1 MIIFSN
7 AHHVQDKSRTVML
20 NILRLLRL
28 IEIELSLPKVQDENR
43 HDTHWYKV
51 EEMPMGK
58 GSSLEH
64 LTILSLQPQATNRF
78 CPRGG
83 ETVPGCFQ
91 VISDT
96 VDTTD

>member
-1 MIIFSN
+1 M
-7 AHHVQDKSRTVML
+7 
-20 NILRLLRL
+20 
-28 IEIELSLPKVQDENR
+28 PKVQDENR

-58 GSSLEH
+58 GSSLER
-64 LTILSLQPQATNRF
+64 LTVLSLQPQATNSF
-78 CPRGG
+78 CPRGAVTD

-96 VDTTD
+96 TD